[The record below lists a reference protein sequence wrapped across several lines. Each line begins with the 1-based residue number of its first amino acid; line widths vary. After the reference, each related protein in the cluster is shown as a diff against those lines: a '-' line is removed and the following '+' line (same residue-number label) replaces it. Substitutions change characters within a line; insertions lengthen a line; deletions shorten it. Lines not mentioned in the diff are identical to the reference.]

1 MGRIDLPES
10 FERDE
15 PAHGSSN
22 RSFGLVFAALFLI
35 VGLAPLLHD
44 RPARIWSLALAAAF
58 LGVALGRASLLAPL
72 NRLWTRFGLL
82 LHRVVNP
89 VVMGAIFYLAITP
102 FGVVMRLVGK
112 DPLRRGF
119 DPEAASYWIDRTPPG
134 PSPQSMSN
142 QF

>member
-15 PAHGSSN
+15 TPHGSSD
-22 RSFGLVFAALFLI
+22 RSFGLVFTALFLVI
-35 VGLAPLLHD
+35 GLAPVLHD
-44 RPARIWSLALAAAF
+44 RPVRLWSIALAAVF
-58 LGVALGRASLLAPL
+58 LAVALARPTLLAPL

-82 LHRVVNP
+82 LHKIVNP
-89 VVMGAIFYLAITP
+89 IVMGAIFYLAITP
-102 FGVVMRLVGK
+102 FGVVMRLIGK

-119 DPEAASYWIDRTPPG
+119 DRKAESYWIDRTPPG
-134 PSPQSMSN
+134 PPPQTMSN

>member
-1 MGRIDLPES
+1 MGRTDLPES

-15 PAHGSSN
+15 PTHGSSD
-22 RSFGLVFAALFLI
+22 RSFGLVFTGLFLVI
-35 VGLAPLLHD
+35 ALAPVLHD
-44 RPARIWSLALAAAF
+44 RPVRIWSLAVAAAF
-58 LGVALGRASLLAPL
+58 LGVALGRPSLLAPL

-89 VVMGAIFYLAITP
+89 IVMGAIFYLAITP
-102 FGVVMRLVGK
+102 FGVAMRLVGK
-112 DPLRRGF
+112 DPLRRRF
-119 DPEAASYWIDRTPPG
+119 DRAAASYWIDRAPPG

>member
-1 MGRIDLPES
+1 MGRTDLPEN

-15 PAHGSSN
+15 PAHGSSD
-22 RSFGLVFAALFLI
+22 RSFGLVFTGVFLVI
-35 VGLAPLLHD
+35 GLAPLLHD
-44 RPARIWSLALAAAF
+44 RPMRIWSLAVAAAF
-58 LGVALGRASLLAPL
+58 LAVALGRASLLAPL

-89 VVMGAIFYLAITP
+89 IVMGVIFYLAITP
-102 FGVVMRLVGK
+102 FGLAMRLLGK

-119 DPEAASYWIDRTPPG
+119 DRAAASYWIDRTPPG
-134 PSPQSMSN
+134 PAPQSMSH

>member
-1 MGRIDLPES
+1 MGRTDLPEN

-15 PAHGSSN
+15 PAHGSSD
-22 RSFGLVFAALFLI
+22 RSFGLVFTGVFLVI
-35 VGLAPLLHD
+35 GLAPLLHD
-44 RPARIWSLALAAAF
+44 RPMRIWSLAVAAAF
-58 LGVALGRASLLAPL
+58 LAVALGRASLLAPL

-89 VVMGAIFYLAITP
+89 IVMGAIFYLAITP
-102 FGVVMRLVGK
+102 FGLAMRLIGK

-119 DPEAASYWIDRTPPG
+119 DRAAASYWVDRTPPG
-134 PSPQSMSN
+134 PLPQSMSN

>member
-1 MGRIDLPES
+1 MSSADLPES

-15 PAHGSSN
+15 PAHGSSD
-22 RSFGLVFAALFLI
+22 RSFGLVFTGLFLVI
-35 VGLAPLLHD
+35 GLAPLLHD
-44 RPARIWSLALAAAF
+44 RPVRIWSLALAAAF

-89 VVMGAIFYLAITP
+89 IVMGAIFYLAITP
-102 FGVVMRLVGK
+102 FGMAMRLLGK

-119 DPEAASYWIDRTPPG
+119 DRTAASYWIDRAPPG